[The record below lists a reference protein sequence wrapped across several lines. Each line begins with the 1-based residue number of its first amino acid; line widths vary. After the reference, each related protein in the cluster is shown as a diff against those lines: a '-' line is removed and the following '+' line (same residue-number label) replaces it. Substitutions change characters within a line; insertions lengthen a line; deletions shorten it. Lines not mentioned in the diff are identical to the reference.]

1 MNNNQKSLLIALLI
15 TLLIFFVELIGGF
28 ISNSLALV
36 SDAGHMLTDSMA
48 LGMALGAVFFAARP
62 ATTKRTFGF
71 YRIEILAAL
80 LNGSLLFLVAFYIFY
95 EAYLRFMHPAEV
107 RSLLMLGIALI
118 GLVANLVG
126 AFFISHGSK
135 ENLNIRAA
143 FLHVISDAV
152 SSVGV
157 IAGGVIIYFTHW
169 YVVDPILGIMIGILI
184 LRGAYGLVKEA
195 SDILLESIPRGIKF
209 EEVAEEI
216 KKVKGIVGIHDL
228 HIWTLTSGI
237 NAISAHLLI
246 RDEMTDEAAKILDE
260 VKRHLANKYDIKH
273 CTFQT
278 ECESCPEG
286 IICKMEPEEREEE
299 HRH

>member
-15 TLLIFFVELIGGF
+15 TLVIFFVELVGGF

-36 SDAGHMLTDSMA
+36 SDAGHMLTDTMA
-48 LGMALGAVFFAARP
+48 LGMALGAVFFVARP

-80 LNGSLLFLVAFYIFY
+80 LNGSLLFMVALYIFY
-95 EAYLRFMHPAEV
+95 EAYMRFMHPAAV

-118 GLVANLVG
+118 GLVANLAG
-126 AFFISHGSK
+126 ALVISLGSK

-157 IAGGVIIYFTHW
+157 IVGGVIIYFTRW
-169 YVVDPILGIMIGILI
+169 YVVDPILGILIGVLI

-195 SDILLESIPRGIKF
+195 TDILLESTPRGIKF
-209 EEVAEEI
+209 DEVAEEI
-216 KKVKGIVGIHDL
+216 KKIRGVVGLHDL
-228 HIWTLTSGI
+228 HIWTLTSGV
-237 NAISAHLLI
+237 NAISAHLMI
-246 RDEMTDEAAKILDE
+246 ADEMTDEAANILDE

-286 IICKMEPEEREEE
+286 IICKIEPSEPEE

>member
-36 SDAGHMLTDSMA
+36 SDAGHMLTDTMA

-95 EAYLRFMHPAEV
+95 EAYARFIHPTEV
-107 RSLLMLGIALI
+107 KSLLMLGIALI
-118 GLVANLVG
+118 GLVANLGG
-126 AFFISHGSK
+126 ALVLSLNSK

-143 FLHVISDAV
+143 FMHVISDAI

-157 IAGGVIIYFTHW
+157 IVGGVIIYFTRW
-169 YVVDPILGIMIGILI
+169 YVVDPILGILIGILI
-184 LRGAYGLVKEA
+184 LRGAYELVKEA
-195 SDILLESIPRGIKF
+195 SDILLESIPRGIEF

-216 KKVKGIVGIHDL
+216 KKVKGIVAIHDL
-228 HIWTLTSGI
+228 HIWTLTSGV

-246 RDEMTDEAAKILDE
+246 ADEMTDGAAKILDE
-260 VKRHLANKYDIKH
+260 VKERLGKKYAIRH

-278 ECESCPEG
+278 ECASCPEG
-286 IICKMEPEEREEE
+286 IICKID
-299 HRH
+299 